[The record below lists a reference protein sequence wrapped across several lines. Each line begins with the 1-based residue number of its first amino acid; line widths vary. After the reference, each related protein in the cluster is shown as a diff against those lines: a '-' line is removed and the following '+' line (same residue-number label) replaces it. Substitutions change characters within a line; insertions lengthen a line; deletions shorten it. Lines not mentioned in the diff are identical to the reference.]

1 MKKPEISILVS
12 DSAHNILCLHMYEKM
27 FSLTLIL
34 RVCAF
39 LKSFRKLLSL
49 PLASNNG
56 PLFAFFDNWKQK
68 YIY

>member
-1 MKKPEISILVS
+1 MKKPKISILVS
-12 DSAHNILCLHMYEKM
+12 YSAHKILCLHIYEKM

-39 LKSFRKLLSL
+39 FKSFKKLLSL
-49 PLASNNG
+49 TLVSNNG

-68 YIY
+68 YI